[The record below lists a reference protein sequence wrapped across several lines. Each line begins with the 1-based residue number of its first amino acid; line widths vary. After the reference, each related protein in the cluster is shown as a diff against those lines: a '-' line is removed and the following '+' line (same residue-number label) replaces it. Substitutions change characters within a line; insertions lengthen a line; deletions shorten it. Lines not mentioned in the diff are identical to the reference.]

1 MDIPQN
7 IGGGGYCKCGA
18 YGHLT
23 FLSDSGDF
31 AERAKK
37 ALGADT
43 AQRGERIEIVDGGT
57 VFEERGEPVIIQ
69 WAKKPQ

>member
-7 IGGGGYCKCGA
+7 TGGGGYCKCGA
-18 YGHLT
+18 YGHVTL
-23 FLSDSGDF
+23 LGDSGAF
-31 AERAKK
+31 PELAKK